1 MNSERAKVLHE
12 ICGRPMLS
20 YVVNACRLAGVNK
33 IVVVVG
39 YGKDDVVR
47 SLGDDPGVE
56 WVEQAEQKGTG
67 HAVQCCAE
75 ALKGFS
81 GSVLVIAGDMPLV
94 RRVTLA
100 GLIQSR
106 EKSGDSVTLAT
117 THLDDPTGYGRIVRD
132 GQGRLEAIVE
142 HRDCTELQQQIRE
155 VNPSYY
161 CFDSARLF
169 EALNEVQV
177 SPDTGEY
184 YVTDVVQVLRKA
196 GHGVSA
202 TITVPAEDAR
212 GINSRLD
219 LAMVGRV
226 MEDRIQLS
234 LISEGVTIVDPDN
247 TWIEADVTGGCDSV
261 IYPFSFVSVGATLGE
276 RCRIGPFAM
285 IVPGEVVP
293 DGAVVQPVLSRGA
306 GAS

>member
-1 MNSERAKVLHE
+1 MS
-12 ICGRPMLS
+12 S
-20 YVVNACRLAGVNK
+20 
-33 IVVVVG
+33 
-39 YGKDDVVR
+39 
-47 SLGDDPGVE
+47 
-56 WVEQAEQKGTG
+56 
-67 HAVQCCAE
+67 
-75 ALKGFS
+75 
-81 GSVLVIAGDMPLV
+81 IA
-94 RRVTLA
+94 T
-100 GLIQSR
+100 
-106 EKSGDSVTLAT
+106 
-117 THLDDPTGYGRIVRD
+117 
-132 GQGRLEAIVE
+132 
-142 HRDCTELQQQIRE
+142 CTELQQQIRE

-261 IYPFSFVSVGATLGE
+261 IYPFFLRQRWRDAWGKMPDRSFCDDRSGRGGARRGGRPARVESWRGSFLRLG
-276 RCRIGPFAM
+276 
-285 IVPGEVVP
+285 
-293 DGAVVQPVLSRGA
+293 
-306 GAS
+306 